1 MIYVRT
7 GRPFWIL
14 HRTGMKFLLTCIV
27 LGLPVALLVSLLA
40 SVWRPEFTAADI
52 MRQYGQQL
60 CYAVIVATSA
70 KLLFEST
77 VFAELHR
84 RQLTPLK
91 RTAMLLSDNLG
102 MTTTLRY
109 FFGAVGGLLLPAILL
124 SKRATFDGPDGFQPL
139 FLCAIVTLIFVTL
152 LIGELMERYLFF
164 AASASAKMPGAA
176 SA

>member
-1 MIYVRT
+1 
-7 GRPFWIL
+7 
-14 HRTGMKFLLTCIV
+14 
-27 LGLPVALLVSLLA
+27 
-40 SVWRPEFTAADI
+40 TAADI
-52 MRQYGQQL
+52 MRQYGRQL
-60 CYAVIVATSA
+60 CGAVIIATGA

-77 VFAELHR
+77 VFAELRR

-91 RTAMLLSDNLG
+91 RTAVLLSDNFG
-102 MTTTLRY
+102 MTTMLRY

-124 SKRATFDGPDGFQPL
+124 STRATSDGPDGFQPL
-139 FLCAIVTLIFVTL
+139 FVCAIVTLSFATL